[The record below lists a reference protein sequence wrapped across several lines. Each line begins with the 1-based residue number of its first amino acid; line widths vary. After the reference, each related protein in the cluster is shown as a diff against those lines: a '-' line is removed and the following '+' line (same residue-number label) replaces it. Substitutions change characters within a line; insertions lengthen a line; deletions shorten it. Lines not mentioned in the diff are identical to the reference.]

1 MLRARRAVGGLG
13 ADGDDVDDRLFAA
26 VAVAGGRDVGEDVV
40 AQGGRVVR
48 GERADDGDDFLCR
61 EGAGGGGAADEAEDA
76 EVGRRSCGRSRRR
89 RSSRRRD
96 GRTGAE
102 EGLADGG
109 AEVAVRADDED
120 VDGGGSHFLLFGW
133 FWVWDGLGGG
143 ELVCWSLG
151 VVSVVG

>member
-13 ADGDDVDDRLFAA
+13 ADGDDVD
-26 VAVAGGRDVGEDVV
+26 GGRRLATGGCDVRQDVV
-40 AQGGRVVR
+40 AECGRVVVV
-48 GERADDGDDFLCR
+48 GEGADDGDDFLCR